1 MSNNPPSIQKSY
13 KPNVFQR
20 LGLERPWDFLFYL
33 PLRYEDRTKILLID
47 TLEVDQFVQL
57 EGALIA
63 VYPKGRIL
71 QGIFQDSTGEIL
83 LNWFQKPKYLYPF
96 LQRQLNKKTRLIGQ
110 VDVNQYGDMSINHP
124 QFESCTQPLKSHLTP
139 IYPLIK
145 GLTQSKISSKIQGV
159 LKDFVIE
166 DYLSDMI
173 CKKYDLMP
181 LKEALYCLH
190 YVSPNQGLS
199 KVEKAL
205 KRLKFDEFLAQQVQ
219 LNLARTK
226 RQQLQAY
233 PMKADI
239 TEVRSRVLQQVG
251 FSLTSAQD
259 RVIQE
264 IESDLSQSIPMLRL
278 LQGDVGSGKTLV
290 CLLASLKVILSG
302 AQVALMAPTEILAEQ
317 HFNHIHGLLSTLG
330 ICVVYLTGQL
340 KSSQKKEILSQI
352 EEGKAQFVIGTQ
364 ALIQKNIIFNQ
375 LGMLIVDEQ
384 HRFGVQ
390 QRIQVKSKHAQYTPH
405 QLNMSATPIPRT
417 LALSYLADLDVSVI
431 DELPPGRTP
440 VQTRLFSMG
449 RRDEVIAALSHVLA
463 AKRQIY
469 WVCPLVEESE
479 LIDLQ
484 NVQDTCVYLQSC
496 LPQAR
501 VGSLHGRMSVEE
513 KNRVMEA
520 FRLGELDLLVSTTVI
535 EVGVDV
541 PNASFIVIEQAER
554 FGLAQLHQLRGRVGR
569 GAVVSDCVLLYQEG
583 NLSSSAKARLK
594 AMRETTDGFVIAQRD
609 LEIRGAGE
617 ILGLRQS
624 GTESLRFLNLTEDV
638 EIIQNVRSLI
648 SDVSLYQD
656 INLSSL
662 LNVWYREA
670 HDYIKM

>member
-1 MSNNPPSIQKSY
+1 MNNKTPSIQRNS

-33 PLRYEDRTKILLID
+33 PLRYEDRTKIFSID
-47 TLEVDQFVQL
+47 ALEVDQFVQL
-57 EGALIA
+57 EGELMA

-71 QGIFQDSTGEIL
+71 QGVFQDETGEIF

-110 VDVNQYGDMSINHP
+110 VEINQYGDMSINHP

-145 GLTQSKISSKIQGV
+145 GLTQSRISSKIQGV

-181 LKEALYCLH
+181 LKSALHGLH

-199 KVEKAL
+199 KVEKSL

-219 LNLARTK
+219 LNLARIK

-239 TEVRSRVLQQVG
+239 TAVRSTVLERVG

-264 IESDLSQSIPMLRL
+264 IAFDLSQSTPMLRL

-340 KSSQKKEILSQI
+340 KASQKKKILSQI
-352 EEGKAQFVIGTQ
+352 ETGEAQFVIGTQ
-364 ALIQKNIIFNQ
+364 ALIQKNILFNH

-390 QRIQVKSKHAQYTPH
+390 QRIQVKSKNAQYTPH

-440 VQTRLFSMG
+440 VQTRLFSMT
-449 RRDEVIAALSHVLA
+449 RRDEVISALSHVLA
-463 AKRQIY
+463 EKRQVY

-496 LPQAR
+496 LPNAR
-501 VGSLHGRMSVEE
+501 VGSLHGRMSVED

-569 GAVVSDCVLLYQEG
+569 GAVVSDCVLLYQGG
-583 NLSSSAKARLK
+583 NLSPSAKARLK

-624 GTESLRFLNLTEDV
+624 GTESLRFLNLTEDF
-638 EIIQNVRSLI
+638 EIIRDVQSLI
-648 SDVSLYQD
+648 SDVSLYEE
-656 INLSSL
+656 INLSGL
-662 LNVWYREA
+662 LSVWYREA